1 MLKYKTL
8 KTIKPSEK
16 VISIISSTKPN
27 ELKIVNGQ
35 IDIIEITNIKTIVPI
50 KYYITYRDK
59 VVIINEYPKEE
70 IKGNNFYNLNTGKNF
85 CEYEL
90 ASVLKNTTCKL

>member
-1 MLKYKTL
+1 MLKYKKL
-8 KTIKPSEK
+8 KEIEPSEN

-27 ELKIVNGQ
+27 ELKIVNGK
-35 IDIIEITNIKTIVPI
+35 INLIEITNIKTIIPI
-50 KYYITYRDK
+50 KYHITYSDK

-70 IKGNNFYNLNTGKNF
+70 IKGNNFYNLNTGKSF

>member
-1 MLKYKTL
+1 MLKYKKL
-8 KTIKPSEK
+8 KEIEPSEK
-16 VISIISSTKPN
+16 VINIISSTKPN
-27 ELKIVNGQ
+27 ELKIVKGKIN
-35 IDIIEITNIKTIVPI
+35 IIEITNIKTIIPI
-50 KYYITYRDK
+50 KYYITYSDK

-70 IKGNNFYNLNTGKNF
+70 IKGNNFYNLNTGKSF

>member
-35 IDIIEITNIKTIVPI
+35 IDIIEITNIKSIIPI
-50 KYYITYRDK
+50 KYRITYNDR
-59 VVIINEYPKEE
+59 VIVINEYPKEE
-70 IKGNNFYNLNTGKNF
+70 IKGNNFYNLNTGKSF

>member
-1 MLKYKTL
+1 MLKYKKL
-8 KTIKPSEK
+8 KEIEPSVA
-16 VISIISSTKPN
+16 VINIISSTKPS
-27 ELKIVNGQ
+27 ELKLVNGK
-35 IDIIEITNIKTIVPI
+35 IILIEITNIKTIVPI
-50 KYYITYRDK
+50 KYYITYSDK

-70 IKGNNFYNLNTGKNF
+70 IKGNNFYNLNTGKSF

>member
-1 MLKYKTL
+1 MLKYKKL
-8 KTIKPSEK
+8 KEIEPSEK

-27 ELKIVNGQ
+27 DLKIVNGK
-35 IDIIEITNIKTIVPI
+35 IILIEITNIKTIVPI
-50 KYYITYRDK
+50 KYYINYSDK

-70 IKGNNFYNLNTGKNF
+70 IKGNNFYNLNTGKSF